1 MGLINLLSVGRSL
14 IGVSHGTGH
23 YKLAQGNLL
32 PNFGGARPTG
42 GAGGAPAGGSIGKA
56 ADRAVTGSKSAA
68 PVRGTGQGELKLE
81 VPAAMAAKPAPTA
94 VKLAVTEPPKA
105 ATAATT
111 ASAAVAASPAKAAVA
126 ETKSDV
132 ATTTTTAAAA
142 APATPCPR
150 AEAKFTLG
158 RWVSMMLNR

>member
-42 GAGGAPAGGSIGKA
+42 GAVGGPAGGSVGKA
-56 ADRAVTGSKSAA
+56 ADRAVMGSKSGA
-68 PVRGTGQGELKLE
+68 PVRGTAQGELKLE
-81 VPAAMAAKPAPTA
+81 GPAA
-94 VKLAVTEPPKA
+94 VKLAVTEPPKVAPA
-105 ATAATT
+105 AAA
-111 ASAAVAASPAKAAVA
+111 AAAAAVASSPAKAAVA
-126 ETKSDV
+126 ETKPDP
-132 ATTTTTAAAA
+132 ATTTTTAAA
-142 APATPCPR
+142 PATAGPR

-158 RWVSMMLNR
+158 RWVSLMLNR